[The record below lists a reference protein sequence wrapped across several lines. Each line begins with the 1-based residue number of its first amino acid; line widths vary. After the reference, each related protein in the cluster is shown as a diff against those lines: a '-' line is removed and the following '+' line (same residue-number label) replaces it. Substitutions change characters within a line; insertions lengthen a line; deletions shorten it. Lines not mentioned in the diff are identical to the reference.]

1 VAAAVTA
8 TMTSAVTSAVTAT
21 MAAAARHRICR
32 HSECCRYRRH
42 ESEFP

>member
-1 VAAAVTA
+1 MTSAMTSAVTA
-8 TMTSAVTSAVTAT
+8 TMTSAVTTT
-21 MAAAARHRICR
+21 MATAARHRICR